1 MPTANFGLGFWNLEL
16 GIWNLEPGMWLKK
29 KHIFAIVL
37 LSMSYLLPAQE
48 DIAKNDSIK
57 LYSNIETYSERS
69 GFTRFMYRLFFEPV
83 AKGSQKSNLPVRVEQ
98 MPYSSFEGK
107 TIRKIHIVTLDPFG
121 NSIGDTIVASESFIS
136 KTGNKLHIKTHQRV
150 IRNLLLI
157 AENQVFDSLLV
168 KESERLVRRN
178 TYVSDVSFYVISNSE
193 NLNSVDIHIRVLDTW
208 SIIPDGSYA
217 AGRVTV
223 GLTEDNFIGFGHKF
237 QNRYIWN
244 TSNNA
249 YAHNHGYYIPNIRN
263 TYIRSALTYRVEENK
278 DYDISL
284 KIDRPFFSS
293 FARWGAGVYLSQQY
307 HKDFYKANDTL
318 IGLQTVRFN
327 NMDYWVGKATP
338 IFRGRKEIDR
348 TTNFITTIRYLRV
361 RFLEKPISEKNAEPV
376 FANEELFLAGV
387 SLSARRYVQDK
398 YIFNFGLTEDVP
410 VGRIISLTGGFQV
423 RNNQKRPYLGARFS
437 LGNYYSIGYLSLN
450 LEYGTFYHAS
460 NFEQGALT
468 ARVSYFT
475 NLIEA
480 GRWRFRHFIKPQL
493 TLGVNRFTNDGLT
506 LNDGY
511 GLTGFNSKGFSGTKR
526 LLLALQT
533 QSYAPWDLVGFRFGP
548 FLSLSLGMLGD
559 DAKAFKNSKVYS
571 QIGVGVLI
579 KNVHL
584 VINTFHVSL
593 AFYPSIPGIGHDI
606 LRINSFR
613 TTDFGF
619 IDFVTGKPEVVMF
632 Q

>member
-1 MPTANFGLGFWNLEL
+1 
-16 GIWNLEPGMWLKK
+16 MWLKIK
-29 KHIFAIVL
+29 YILVVFL
-37 LSMSYLLPAQE
+37 SSMSFSLLAQA
-48 DIAKNDSIK
+48 DIEKNDSIK

-83 AKGSQKSNLPVRVEQ
+83 AKGSPKSRLPLRAEQ
-98 MPYSSFEGK
+98 MPFSSFEGK

-121 NSIGDTIVASESFIS
+121 NSIGDTITASESFIS

-150 IRNLLLI
+150 VRNLLLI

-168 KESERLVRRN
+168 KESERLVRKN
-178 TYVSDVSFYVISNSE
+178 TFVSDVSFYVISNSE
-193 NLNSVDIHIRVLDTW
+193 DSNSVDIHIRVLDTW
-208 SIIPDGSYA
+208 SIIPDGSYN
-217 AGRVTV
+217 AGRATLGV
-223 GLTEDNFIGFGHKF
+223 TEDNFIGFGHKF
-237 QNRYIWN
+237 QNQFTWN

-263 TYIRSALTYRVEENK
+263 TYISSALTYRVEENK
-278 DYDISL
+278 DYDFSF

-293 FARWGAGVYLSQQY
+293 FARWGAGLYLSQQF
-307 HKDFYKANDTL
+307 HKDFYPANDMPT
-318 IGLQTVRFN
+318 GQQTVRFN
-327 NMDYWVGKATP
+327 TMDYWIGKSTQ
-338 IFRGRKEIDR
+338 ISRGRTEIDR
-348 TTNFITTIRYLRV
+348 TTNFISTLRYLRI
-361 RFLEKPISEKNAEPV
+361 RFIEKPIIEEYAEPV
-376 FANEELFLAGV
+376 FADEDLFLAGV

-410 VGRIISLTGGFQV
+410 VGINFSLTGGFQI
-423 RNNQKRPYLGARFS
+423 RNHQKRPYLGARFS
-437 LGNYYSIGYLSLN
+437 SGNYYARGYLSLN
-450 LEYGTFYHAS
+450 VEYGTFYGAS
-460 NFEQGALT
+460 NFEQGALS

-493 TLGVNRFTNDGLT
+493 TLGINRFANDGLT

-511 GLTGFNSKGFSGTKR
+511 GLTGFNSKGLSGTKR
-526 LLLALQT
+526 LLLTFQT

-619 IDFVTGKPEVVMF
+619 MDFVIGKPEVVMF

>member
-1 MPTANFGLGFWNLEL
+1 LA
-16 GIWNLEPGMWLKK
+16 
-29 KHIFAIVL
+29 
-37 LSMSYLLPAQE
+37 AQE
-48 DIAKNDSIK
+48 DNVKNDSIK
-57 LYSNIETYSERS
+57 LYSNIESYSERS

-83 AKGSQKSNLPVRVEQ
+83 AKGPQKSRLPLWAEQ

-107 TIRKIHIVTLDPFG
+107 IIRKIHIVTLDPFG

-150 IRNLLLI
+150 VRNLLLI

-168 KESERLVRRN
+168 KESERLIRRN
-178 TYVSDVSFYVISNSE
+178 TFVSDVAFYVISNSE
-193 NLNSVDIHIRVLDTW
+193 EPNSVDIHIRVLDTW
-208 SIIPDGSYA
+208 SIIPDGSYN
-217 AGRVTV
+217 AGRATV

-237 QNRYIWN
+237 QNQFTWN

-263 TYIRSALTYRVEENK
+263 SYISSSLTYRVEENE
-278 DYDISL
+278 DYDVSF

-293 FARWGAGVYLSQQY
+293 FARWGAGVYLSQQL
-307 HKDFYKANDTL
+307 HKDFYTANNTF
-318 IGLQTVRFN
+318 IGLHTIRIN
-327 NMDYWVGKATP
+327 TMDYWVGKAIP
-338 IFRGRKEIDR
+338 ISRGRTEIDR
-348 TTNFITTIRYLRV
+348 TTNFITTLRYLRIHY
-361 RFLEKPISEKNAEPV
+361 LEKPIVEEFAEP
-376 FANEELFLAGV
+376 FFSDEDLFLAGF

-410 VGRIISLTGGFQV
+410 VGRIFSLTGGLQV

-437 LGNYYSIGYLSLN
+437 LGNYYSRGYLSLN
-450 LEYGTFYHAS
+450 VDYGTFYSAS
-460 NFEQGALT
+460 NFEQGALS
-468 ARVSYFT
+468 ASVNYFT
-475 NLIEA
+475 NLIEV
-480 GRWRFRHFIKPQL
+480 GRWRVRHFIKPQL
-493 TLGVNRFTNDGLT
+493 TLGFNRFAIDGLT
-506 LNDGY
+506 LNEGY
-511 GLTGFNSKGFSGTKR
+511 GLTGFNSKDFSGTKR
-526 LLLALQT
+526 LLLTFQT

-548 FLSLSLGMLGD
+548 FVSLSLGMLGD
-559 DAKAFKNSKVYS
+559 DANAFRKSKVYS
-571 QIGVGVLI
+571 QMGVGVLI

-593 AFYPSIPGIGHDI
+593 AFYPSIPGVGHDI

-619 IDFVTGKPEVVMF
+619 MDFVIGKPDVVVF

>member
-1 MPTANFGLGFWNLEL
+1 MVFLS
-16 GIWNLEPGMWLKK
+16 
-29 KHIFAIVL
+29 
-37 LSMSYLLPAQE
+37 SMSFSLLAQA
-48 DIAKNDSIK
+48 DIEKNDSIK

-83 AKGSQKSNLPVRVEQ
+83 AKGSPKNRLPLRAEQ
-98 MPYSSFEGK
+98 MPFSSFEGK

-121 NSIGDTIVASESFIS
+121 NSIGDTITASESFIS

-150 IRNLLLI
+150 VRNLLLI

-168 KESERLVRRN
+168 KESERLVRKN
-178 TYVSDVSFYVISNSE
+178 TFVSDVSFYVISNSE
-193 NLNSVDIHIRVLDTW
+193 DSNSVDIHIRVLDTW
-208 SIIPDGSYA
+208 SIIPDGSYN
-217 AGRVTV
+217 AGRATLGV
-223 GLTEDNFIGFGHKF
+223 TEDNFIGFGHKF
-237 QNRYIWN
+237 QNQFKWN

-263 TYIRSALTYRVEENK
+263 TYISSALTYRVEENK
-278 DYDISL
+278 DYDFSF

-293 FARWGAGVYLSQQY
+293 FARWGAGLYLSQQF
-307 HKDFYKANDTL
+307 HKDFYPANDMPT
-318 IGLQTVRFN
+318 GQQTVRFN
-327 NMDYWVGKATP
+327 TMDYWIGKSTQ
-338 IFRGRKEIDR
+338 ISRGRTEIDR
-348 TTNFITTIRYLRV
+348 TTNFISTLRYLRI
-361 RFLEKPISEKNAEPV
+361 RFIEKPIIEEYAEPV
-376 FANEELFLAGV
+376 FADEDLFLAGV

-410 VGRIISLTGGFQV
+410 VGINFSLTGGFQI
-423 RNNQKRPYLGARFS
+423 RNHQKRPYLGARFS
-437 LGNYYSIGYLSLN
+437 SGNYYARGYLSLN
-450 LEYGTFYHAS
+450 VEYGTFYGAS
-460 NFEQGALT
+460 NFEQGALS

-493 TLGVNRFTNDGLT
+493 TLGINRFANDGLT

-511 GLTGFNSKGFSGTKR
+511 GLTGFNSKGLSGTKR
-526 LLLALQT
+526 LLLTFQT

-619 IDFVTGKPEVVMF
+619 MDFVIGKPEVVMF

>member
-1 MPTANFGLGFWNLEL
+1 
-16 GIWNLEPGMWLKK
+16 MWLKK
-29 KHIFAIVL
+29 KHIIAIFL
-37 LSMSYLLPAQE
+37 LTMSFSLLAQA
-48 DIAKNDSIK
+48 DIEKNDSIK
-57 LYSNIETYSERS
+57 LYSNIENYSERS
-69 GFTRFMYRLFFEPV
+69 GFTRFMYRMFFKPI
-83 AKGSQKSNLPVRVEQ
+83 AKGSQQNRLPRWLVQ

-107 TIRKIHIVTLDPFG
+107 TIGKIHIETLDPFG

-136 KTGNKLHIKTHQRV
+136 KTGNKLHIKTRKHV
-150 IRNLLLI
+150 VRNLLLI

-168 KESERLVRRN
+168 KESERLVRAN
-178 TYVSDVSFYVISNSE
+178 NFVSDVSFYVENSSD
-193 NLNSVDIHIRVLDTW
+193 NSNSVDIYIRVLDTW
-208 SIIPDGSYA
+208 SIIPDGSYN
-217 AGRVTV
+217 AGRATI

-237 QNRYIWN
+237 QNQFTWN

-249 YAHNHGYYIPNIRN
+249 YAYNTGYYIPNIRN
-263 TYIRSALTYRVEENK
+263 TYISSALTYRMEENR
-278 DYDISL
+278 DYDISF

-293 FARWGAGVYLSQQY
+293 FARWGAGVYLSQQF
-307 HKDFYKANDTL
+307 HKDFYEANDTL
-318 IGLQTVRFN
+318 AGLQTVRFN
-327 NMDYWVGKATP
+327 TMDYWAGKATP
-338 IFRGRKEIDR
+338 IFRGNTEIDR
-348 TTNFITTIRYLRV
+348 TTNLITTVRYLRIN
-361 RFLEKPISEKNAEPV
+361 FLEKPIAVEDTQPV
-376 FANEELFLAGV
+376 FADEALYLAGF
-387 SLSARRYVQDK
+387 SISARRYVQDK
-398 YIFNFGLTEDVP
+398 FIFNFGLTEDVP
-410 VGRIISLTGGFQV
+410 VGRIFGLTGGFQV
-423 RNNQKRPYLGARFS
+423 RNNQKRPYLGVRFS
-437 LGNYYSIGYLSLN
+437 LGNYYTWGYLSSN
-450 LEYGTFYHAS
+450 FEYGTFYHAS
-460 NFEQGALT
+460 NFEQGAFS
-468 ARVSYFT
+468 ANVSYFT
-475 NLIEA
+475 NLIEV
-480 GRWRFRHFIKPQL
+480 GKWRFRHFIKPQL

-526 LLLALQT
+526 LLLTFQT

-559 DAKAFKNSKVYS
+559 DTESFRNSKIYS

-619 IDFVTGKPEVVMF
+619 TDFVIGKPEVVIF

>member
-1 MPTANFGLGFWNLEL
+1 M
-16 GIWNLEPGMWLKK
+16 
-29 KHIFAIVL
+29 
-37 LSMSYLLPAQE
+37 LSMSFSLPAQA
-48 DIAKNDSIK
+48 DIEKNDSIK
-57 LYSNIETYSERS
+57 LYSNIKTYSERS
-69 GFTRFMYRLFFEPV
+69 GFTRFMYRMFFEPV
-83 AKGSQKSNLPVRVEQ
+83 VKGSKKSRLPLRAEQ

-107 TIRKIHIVTLDPFG
+107 TIRKIHIITLDPFG

-136 KTGNKLHIKTHQRV
+136 RTGNKLHIKTHQRV
-150 IRNLLLI
+150 VRNLLLF

-168 KESERLVRRN
+168 KESERLVRKN
-178 TYVSDVSFYVISNSE
+178 TFVSDVSFYVISNTDIS
-193 NLNSVDIHIRVLDTW
+193 NSVDIHIRVLDTW
-208 SIIPDGSYA
+208 SIIPDGSYS
-217 AGRVTV
+217 AGRVII
-223 GLTEDNFIGFGHKF
+223 GLTEDNFMGFGHKF
-237 QNRYIWN
+237 QNRFTWN

-249 YAHNHGYYIPNIRN
+249 YAHNTGYFIPNIRN
-263 TYIRSALTYRVEENK
+263 TYISSAFTYRVEENR
-278 DYDISL
+278 DYDISF

-293 FARWGAGVYLSQQY
+293 FARWGAGVYLSQQF
-307 HKDFYKANDTL
+307 HKDFYAANDTL
-318 IGLQTVRFN
+318 LGLQTVRFN
-327 NMDYWVGKATP
+327 TMDYWAGKATP
-338 IFRGRKEIDR
+338 IFRGRTEIDR
-348 TTNFITTIRYLRV
+348 TTNFITTIRYLRT
-361 RFLEKPISEKNAEPV
+361 RFLEKPNVEENTEPV

-387 SLSARRYVQDK
+387 SISARRYVQDK
-398 YIFNFGLTEDVP
+398 FIFNFGLTEDVP
-410 VGRIISLTGGFQV
+410 VGRIFSLIGGFQL

-437 LGNYYSIGYLSLN
+437 LGNYYERGYLSSN
-450 LEYGTFYHAS
+450 IEYGTFYRS
-460 NFEQGALT
+460 SDFEQGALSVS
-468 ARVSYFT
+468 VSYFT
-475 NLIEA
+475 NLIVV

-526 LLLALQT
+526 LLLTFQT

-559 DAKAFKNSKVYS
+559 DAKAFKNSKIYS
-571 QIGVGVLI
+571 QIGIGVLI

-606 LRINSFR
+606 FRINSFR

-619 IDFVTGKPEVVMF
+619 TDFVVGKPEVVMF